1 MENISLW
8 ESVNKLLWR
17 HGCSM
22 IHVTAAEGGEELP
35 GSVLLNVQASLAVR
49 SAVQTLI
56 SDTERRQ
63 NLIHNLITAN
73 EQLKQDVQLQ
83 QSRAARQEQKASE
96 LQQILDSVRTKIR
109 DLEDDFINKTRRQRN
124 EMRSAMREKQ
134 AALNLCQELRDKL
147 RQQDETL
154 SQLRTRLSE
163 SAAEERPA
171 HHGKTFLRLMKR
183 PQIPEVTDGY
193 EQQINNLQGEIR
205 YTATELPINGRTCSE
220 ESLDLD
226 ASPNYKALLK
236 SYQEQMKERRENHEQ
251 LMREN
256 SQIRAELAT
265 RPSVQELKLCK
276 QQTRRLERILLQHKI
291 SFRGTNR
298 EQSEEQTA
306 STAAQSLERL
316 PASECRRYLQEA
328 CAQLHVK
335 HVTDLAPAISS
346 HAKLRQTL
354 HRALRKLNEKLLP
367 NLEETCES
375 GDVPRVE
382 ELLLLVDT
390 MLEDVDTRA
399 QDPAC
404 VSSHTLRALVA
415 HFQKLFDVPSVSG
428 VYPRMNEVYSKLGET
443 CNMMRNLQCVLGL
456 DGKVTCG
463 ALVNAVW
470 QLCRELEEGE
480 SQKLRRVLGTL
491 DIDSVINKI
500 QEHEEFFPA
509 FEGLI
514 TELLDVLEVGRL
526 EQVLPAVRRL
536 MDRTPQ

>member
-1 MENISLW
+1 NLA
-8 ESVNKLLWR
+8 K
-17 HGCSM
+17 
-22 IHVTAAEGGEELP
+22 AAS
-35 GSVLLNVQASLAVR
+35 SVLLNVQASLAVR

-96 LQQILDSVRTKIR
+96 LQQILDGVRTKIR

-134 AALNLCQELRDKL
+134 AALVSKMNSCHVAPKSCWVLYD
-147 RQQDETL
+147 
-154 SQLRTRLSE
+154 
-163 SAAEERPA
+163 
-171 HHGKTFLRLMKR
+171 LRL
-183 PQIPEVTDGY
+183 
-193 EQQINNLQGEIR
+193 
-205 YTATELPINGRTCSE
+205 GRAEPLSV
-220 ESLDLD
+220 
-226 ASPNYKALLK
+226 LK
-236 SYQEQMKERRENHEQ
+236 GTQEWLRRCTHGSWGPHTHYSMIFQSYQEQMKERREKHEQ

-265 RPSVQELKLCK
+265 RD
-276 QQTRRLERILLQHKI
+276 KI
-291 SFRGTNR
+291 FCCSFRGTNR

-328 CAQLHVK
+328 CAQLHVLFILSEIRSVLGGPRAPQLLYK
-335 HVTDLAPAISS
+335 HSIRPQEPRNADSEDEAAFLHLLPTIELWAGQLVSL
-346 HAKLRQTL
+346 KTL

-404 VSSHTLRALVA
+404 VSAHTLRALVA

-480 SQKLRRVLGTL
+480 SQKLRGVLGTL

-514 TELLDVLEVGRL
+514 TELLDVLGKYRALGARSCRAAQLPVRL
-526 EQVLPAVRRL
+526 SFINLVLSLQKSGGWSRSCR
-536 MDRTPQ
+536 QCGG